1 MGIVCEWMGL
11 FVESIMNKHGL
22 VKQYKIIN
30 CLNKKFMIL
39 FLAVLLVKRGI
50 FKILISLIFTSTR
63 VASVYNLN
71 IFGKFLFFLTYPA
84 LAVLLENIKKIP
96 EGDLWLRIELML

>member
-30 CLNKKFMIL
+30 YLNKKFMIL

-71 IFGKFLFFLTYPA
+71 IFGKFLFF
-84 LAVLLENIKKIP
+84 
-96 EGDLWLRIELML
+96 

>member
-11 FVESIMNKHGL
+11 FVESIMNKHVL

-30 CLNKKFMIL
+30 NLNKKFMIL
-39 FLAVLLVKRGI
+39 FLAVLLVKRRI

-63 VASVYNLN
+63 VISVYNLN

-84 LAVLLENIKKIP
+84 FAVLLENIKKFQREIC
-96 EGDLWLRIELML
+96 GLELS

>member
-11 FVESIMNKHGL
+11 FVESIMNKHVL

-30 CLNKKFMIL
+30 NLNKKFMIL

-71 IFGKFLFFLTYPA
+71 IFGKFLFF
-84 LAVLLENIKKIP
+84 
-96 EGDLWLRIELML
+96 